1 MKTSDVN
8 RIDGKRESGCGGAR
22 HAARVT
28 MAVSLALATA
38 AACTPLSDALAVP
51 PFRQESG
58 GQIDLLKVEPS
69 KNPDKAKAVYNQGID
84 YWNAGSRV
92 YNAGNVKGADAY
104 YRKAGQYWKKACDMG
119 WADGCRGAYDFRRGQ
134 YLRHWGE

>member
-1 MKTSDVN
+1 MRLN
-8 RIDGKRESGCGGAR
+8 GRC
-22 HAARVT
+22 VT
-28 MAVSLALATA
+28 VLLTLVSISFFL
-38 AACTPLSDALAVP
+38 PVPDAFAVP

-58 GQIDLLKVEPS
+58 NQINLLGVEPS

-84 YWNAGSRV
+84 YWNAGSRA
-92 YNAGNVKGADAY
+92 YNAGNVQGADAY